1 MRFLL
6 SKAFLLPAAG
16 EIVIL
21 LPCAAI
27 DRKTL
32 EDAQVRPEN
41 HRSLYVRVTGF
52 SEYFTSLSP
61 EQQQEI
67 IKRTEYD
74 VTANGQR
81 Q

>member
-1 MRFLL
+1 MRSFFLMGGL
-6 SKAFLLPAAG
+6 HIGFT
-16 EIVIL
+16 
-21 LPCAAI
+21 AI

-81 Q
+81 RQNTNV